1 MRAAAGAGGS
11 WWSLGGP
18 GAVMPVE
25 RVRGTILG
33 AALGIV
39 FVVIFSSMDDR
50 VYLHEHRSK
59 DAAGR

>member
-1 MRAAAGAGGS
+1 
-11 WWSLGGP
+11 
-18 GAVMPVE
+18 MPVE